1 MDNSIW
7 IILFHTIMDR
17 KPVGILADLTLT
29 VGKSSRVQDKSIRI
43 HAEQDLVGLLE
54 ELSDAE
60 NKNLEKVL
68 WESKI
73 VLSVHY
79 ELFDEVRDI
88 PTIFY
93 ESLSKADLIAK
104 YAKEINGFVD
114 CLYQTLPPLRRVQE
128 IRFSSLSPRLPR
140 LSRPSNLSKEFSNLA
155 RLARPAVELNQKL
168 KTTTLPPIRL
178 RKP

>member
-1 MDNSIW
+1 MGMFRICCTIPPRSDIPLNQQLISEYCSGVFSYLWNRAFSYGYGLWIMDNSIW

-68 WESKI
+68 W
-73 VLSVHY
+73 
-79 ELFDEVRDI
+79 
-88 PTIFY
+88 
-93 ESLSKADLIAK
+93 
-104 YAKEINGFVD
+104 
-114 CLYQTLPPLRRVQE
+114 
-128 IRFSSLSPRLPR
+128 
-140 LSRPSNLSKEFSNLA
+140 
-155 RLARPAVELNQKL
+155 
-168 KTTTLPPIRL
+168 
-178 RKP
+178 